1 MLRIAPA
8 TFAKPGCGVR
18 WVVPAV
24 APETMPYNPRRIAA
38 AATLQSIRRGILM
51 FGRFMPKEG
60 RFFDLFNDH
69 ARTIVE
75 GSRELAALMSNF
87 DDLQRRAYSI
97 ESIEKRADKIT
108 HATVEL
114 LHKTFITPLD
124 RDDIHKLITTMDDI
138 LDLIEDVAHSIF
150 LYDIKTVT
158 PEAQKLAEICV
169 ACSEKVQVAVNLLS
183 SMENA
188 AEMLALCEDI
198 DRLESE
204 ADHVMRAAMAKLFRE
219 EQDVRQVIKLKE
231 IYELLES
238 VTDKCEDVANIIE
251 GIIVQNA

>member
-1 MLRIAPA
+1 
-8 TFAKPGCGVR
+8 
-18 WVVPAV
+18 
-24 APETMPYNPRRIAA
+24 
-38 AATLQSIRRGILM
+38 M
-51 FGRFMPKEG
+51 FGRFMPTEG
-60 RFFDLFNDH
+60 RFYDYFNDH
-69 ARTIVE
+69 AKAIVE
-75 GSRELAALMSNF
+75 GSRELAALMASF

-108 HATVEL
+108 HATVEM
-114 LHKTFITPLD
+114 LHKTFITPID
-124 RDDIHKLITTMDDI
+124 RDEIHQLITTMDDI
-138 LDLIEDVAHSIF
+138 LDLIEDVAHSIY

-169 ACSEKVQVAVNLLS
+169 ACSEKVQSAVRLLP

-188 AEMLALCEDI
+188 GEMMVICEDI

-219 EQDVRQVIKLKE
+219 EHDVLQVIKLKE